1 MAFADAYDEGH
12 MDDYPTTLG
21 MMQNMANRQDR
32 QNDVIQKYFPSI
44 YNATNRKTNLT
55 LPNLT

>member
-1 MAFADAYDEGH
+1 MAFAYAYDEGH

-32 QNDVIQKYFPSI
+32 QKYVIQKYFPSI

-55 LPNLT
+55 